1 MVIDTPL
8 TTAELDRLE
17 NFLADEYSP
26 SACMDTSMLDGYLAA
41 VASGPNLVMPD
52 QMLRWIWDT
61 ENGEDSP
68 EFQHNKEASKII
80 GLILRHYQHV
90 NSALNDR
97 TYVPRMA
104 DRNIEAWC
112 AGYYVAIAADMAAWT
127 PLLLS
132 QPKLFSTI
140 LLHGTTD
147 GEEILK
153 KKALTDTERNAALDS
168 LAESARQ
175 IHAYWLE
182 QRRQGLNRGETP
194 GIMPSRQPIRN
205 PGKVGRNEP
214 CPCGSGK
221 KFKHCH
227 GGPGANDPSMPKQL
241 LH

>member
-1 MVIDTPL
+1 MLETPL
-8 TTAELDRLE
+8 TEAEFDQLDE
-17 NFLADEYSP
+17 FLMSDEAP
-26 SACMDTSMLDGYLAA
+26 SDTMDTSMLDGYLAA

-61 ENGEDSP
+61 ENGEESP
-68 EFQHNKEASKII
+68 EFQHNKEAKDII
-80 GLILRHYQHV
+80 ELILRHYQHV

-104 DRNIEAWC
+104 DRDIEAWC
-112 AGYYVAIAADMAAWT
+112 AGYYVAIATDMAAWT
-127 PLLLS
+127 PLLIS

-140 LLHGTTD
+140 LLHGTLD

-153 KKALTDTERNAALDS
+153 KKALTDTERDAAADS

-182 QRRQGLNRGETP
+182 QRRRGLNRGETP
-194 GIMPSRQPIRN
+194 GIMPSRRPIRA
-205 PGKVGRNEP
+205 PVKVGRNEP

-221 KFKHCH
+221 KYKHCH
-227 GGPGANDPSMPKQL
+227 DGPAAGAPANDKQW